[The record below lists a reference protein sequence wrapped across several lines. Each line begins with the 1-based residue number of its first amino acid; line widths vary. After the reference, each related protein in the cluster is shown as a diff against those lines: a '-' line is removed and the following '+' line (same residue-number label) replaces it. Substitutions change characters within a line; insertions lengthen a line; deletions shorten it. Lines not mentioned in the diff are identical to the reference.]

1 MIKVLGNNIVNAF
14 TGGKPVNAIYSYGQ
28 LVWERN
34 TTKIIYTSKDG
45 QVVNPYDSTVFGGA
59 NILSNTYS
67 NGVGVIEF
75 DSSVTEIGQNAFK
88 KTKQL
93 DTMILP
99 SSVTNIKAYAFES
112 SGITDI
118 TIPPTVTDISSGA
131 FFLSELISIVIPASV
146 KRMGGSV
153 FLGCHSLT
161 NVSISTSKLLILLD
175 HSMFSGCKS
184 LVSITIRDNIKV
196 IGNGLFYNCSNLSEI
211 RFNSIVPPEI
221 SLGTDETEHLFKGNA
236 PGRLIKV
243 PAGSVNAYKTA
254 QYWSVYANSIVAQ

>member
-14 TGGKPVNAIYSYGQ
+14 TGGKSVNAIYSYGQ

-45 QVVNPYDSTVFGGA
+45 QVVKPYDSTVFGGA

-75 DSSVTEIGQNAFK
+75 DSSVTEIGKSSFRN
-88 KTKQL
+88 TKQL

-99 SSVTNIKAYAFES
+99 SSVTYIKAYAFES

-118 TIPPTVTDISSGA
+118 TIPPTVTDISSAA
-131 FFLSELISIVIPASV
+131 FFHSKLISIVIPSSV
-146 KRMGGSV
+146 KMMGPSV
-153 FLGCHSLT
+153 FLSCYSLT
-161 NVSISTSKLLILLD
+161 NVSISTSLILLD
-175 HSMFSGCKS
+175 NSMFSGCKS
-184 LVSITIRDNIKV
+184 LVSITIPDNIKV

-221 SLGTDETEHLFKGNA
+221 LLGTDETEHLFEGNA

-254 QYWSVYANSIVAQ
+254 QYWSNYADSIVSQ

>member
-14 TGGKPVNAIYSYGQ
+14 TGGNPVNAIYSYGQ

-88 KTKQL
+88 NTKQL

-99 SSVTNIKAYAFES
+99 SSVTYIKAYAFQS

-118 TIPPTVTDISSGA
+118 TIPPTVTDISSAA
-131 FFLSELISIVIPASV
+131 FFHSELISIVIPASV
-146 KRMGGSV
+146 KMMGPSV
-153 FLGCHSLT
+153 FLSCYSLT
-161 NVSISTSKLLILLD
+161 NVSISTSLNHLD
-175 HSMFSGCKS
+175 DSMFSECKS
-184 LVSITIRDNIKV
+184 LVSITIPNNITS
-196 IGNGLFYNCSNLSEI
+196 IGNGLFYNCSKLSEI
-211 RFNSIVPPEI
+211 RFDSIVPPKVL
-221 SLGTDETEHLFKGNA
+221 LGTDETERLFTGNA

-254 QYWSVYANSIVAQ
+254 QYWSNYASSIVSQ

>member
-14 TGGKPVNAIYSYGQ
+14 TGGNPVNAIYSYGQ

-88 KTKQL
+88 NTKQL

-99 SSVTNIKAYAFES
+99 SSVTYIKAYAFQS

-118 TIPPTVTDISSGA
+118 TIPPTVTDISSAA
-131 FFLSELISIVIPASV
+131 FFHSELVSIVIPSSV
-146 KRMGGSV
+146 KKMGPSV
-153 FLGCHSLT
+153 FLSCDSLT
-161 NVSISTSKLLILLD
+161 NVSISTSLNLLD

-184 LVSITIRDNIKV
+184 LVSITIPNNITG
-196 IGNGLFYNCSNLSEI
+196 IGNDLFYNCSNLSEI
-211 RFNSIVPPEI
+211 RFDSIVPPKVL
-221 SLGTDETEHLFKGNA
+221 LGTDETEHLFEGNA

-254 QYWSVYANSIVAQ
+254 QYWSNYADSIVSQ

>member
-1 MIKVLGNNIVNAF
+1 MWVADKLVYQNESDFIRAYKG
-14 TGGKPVNAIYSYGQ
+14 SEM
-28 LVWERN
+28 VWEIN
-34 TTKIIYTSKDG
+34 TTKIIYTSKNG

-88 KTKQL
+88 NTKQL

-99 SSVTNIKAYAFES
+99 SSVTHIKAYAFQS

-118 TIPPTVTDISSGA
+118 TIPPTVIDISSGA
-131 FFLSELISIVIPASV
+131 FFLSKLISIVIPASV
-146 KRMGGSV
+146 KKMGPSV
-153 FLGCHSLT
+153 FLSCDSLT
-161 NVSISTSKLLILLD
+161 NVSISTSLNLLD

-184 LVSITIRDNIKV
+184 LVSITIPNNITG
-196 IGNGLFYNCSNLSEI
+196 IGNDLFYNCSNLSEI
-211 RFNSIVPPEI
+211 RFDSIVPPKVL
-221 SLGTDETEHLFKGNA
+221 LGTDETERLFTGNA

-243 PAGSVNAYKTA
+243 PVGSVNAYKTA
-254 QYWSVYANSIVAQ
+254 QYWSNYADSIVSQ

>member
-1 MIKVLGNNIVNAF
+1 MWVADKLVYQNESDFIRAYEG
-14 TGGKPVNAIYSYGQ
+14 SEM
-28 LVWERN
+28 VWEIN

-45 QVVNPYDSTVFGGA
+45 QVVNPYDSTIFGGA

-88 KTKQL
+88 NTKQL

-99 SSVTNIKAYAFES
+99 SSVTYIKAYAFQS

-131 FFLSELISIVIPASV
+131 FFHSELVSIVIPASV
-146 KRMGGSV
+146 KKMGPSV
-153 FLGCHSLT
+153 FLSCDSLT
-161 NVSISTSKLLILLD
+161 NVSISTSLNLLD

-184 LVSITIRDNIKV
+184 LVSITIPNNITG
-196 IGNGLFYNCSNLSEI
+196 IGNDLFYNCSNLSEI
-211 RFNSIVPPEI
+211 RFDSIVPPKVL
-221 SLGTDETEHLFKGNA
+221 LGTDETERLFTGNA

-254 QYWSVYANSIVAQ
+254 QYWSNYADSIVSQ

>member
-14 TGGKPVNAIYSYGQ
+14 TGGNPVNAIYSYGQ

-67 NGVGVIEF
+67 NGVGIIEF

-88 KTKQL
+88 NTKQL

-99 SSVTNIKAYAFES
+99 SSVTNIKAYAFQS

-118 TIPPTVTDISSGA
+118 TIPPTVTNISSGA
-131 FFLSELISIVIPASV
+131 FFHSELISIVIPASV
-146 KRMGGSV
+146 KKMGPSV
-153 FLGCHSLT
+153 FLSCDSLT
-161 NVSISTSKLLILLD
+161 NVSISTSLNLLD

-184 LVSITIRDNIKV
+184 LVSITIPNNITG
-196 IGNGLFYNCSNLSEI
+196 IGNDLFYNCSKLSEI
-211 RFNSIVPPEI
+211 RFDSIVPPKVL
-221 SLGTDETEHLFKGNA
+221 LGTDETERLFEGNA

-254 QYWSVYANSIVAQ
+254 QYWSNYADSIVSQ

>member
-14 TGGKPVNAIYSYGQ
+14 TGGNPVNAIYSYGQ

-88 KTKQL
+88 NTKQL

-99 SSVTNIKAYAFES
+99 SSVTYIKAYAFQS

-118 TIPPTVTDISSGA
+118 TIPPTVTDISSAA
-131 FFLSELISIVIPASV
+131 FFHSELISIVIPASV
-146 KRMGGSV
+146 KMMGPSV
-153 FLGCHSLT
+153 FLSCYSLT
-161 NVSISTSKLLILLD
+161 NVSISTSLNHLD
-175 HSMFSGCKS
+175 DSMFSECKS
-184 LVSITIRDNIKV
+184 LVSITIPDNITS
-196 IGNGLFYNCSNLSEI
+196 IGNGLFYNCSKLSEI
-211 RFNSIVPPEI
+211 RFDSIVPPKVL
-221 SLGTDETEHLFKGNA
+221 LGTDETERLFTGNA

-254 QYWSVYANSIVAQ
+254 QYWSNYASSIVSQ

>member
-14 TGGKPVNAIYSYGQ
+14 TGGKSVNAIYSYGQ

-67 NGVGVIEF
+67 NGVGIIEF

-88 KTKQL
+88 NTTQL

-99 SSVTNIKAYAFES
+99 SSVTNIKAYAFQS

-118 TIPPTVTDISSGA
+118 TIPPTVTDISIGA
-131 FFLSELISIVIPASV
+131 FFHSELISIVIPASV
-146 KRMGGSV
+146 KKMGPSV
-153 FLGCHSLT
+153 FLSCDSLT
-161 NVSISTSKLLILLD
+161 NVSISTSLNLLD

-184 LVSITIRDNIKV
+184 LVSITIPDNITG
-196 IGNGLFYNCSNLSEI
+196 IGNDLFYNCSNLSEI
-211 RFNSIVPPEI
+211 RFDSIVPPKVL
-221 SLGTDETEHLFKGNA
+221 LGTDETEHLFTGNA
-236 PGRLIKV
+236 SGRLIKV
-243 PAGSVNAYKTA
+243 PTGSVNAYKTA
-254 QYWSVYANSIVAQ
+254 QYWSNYADSIVSQ

>member
-1 MIKVLGNNIVNAF
+1 MWIADKLIYRGDESFVRAYQGN
-14 TGGKPVNAIYSYGQ
+14 S

-34 TTKIIYTSKDG
+34 TIKIIYTSKDG

-88 KTKQL
+88 NTKQL

-99 SSVTNIKAYAFES
+99 SSVTHIKAFAFES

-118 TIPPTVTDISSGA
+118 TIPPTVTNISSGA
-131 FFLSELISIVIPASV
+131 FFDSELVSIVIPASV
-146 KRMGGSV
+146 KRMGPSV
-153 FLGCHSLT
+153 FLSCDSLT
-161 NVSISTSKLLILLD
+161 NVSISTSLNILD

-184 LVSITIRDNIKV
+184 LVSITIPNNITS

-211 RFNSIVPPEI
+211 RFDSIVPPKVL
-221 SLGTDETEHLFKGNA
+221 LGTDETEHLFEGNA

-254 QYWSVYANSIVAQ
+254 QYWSDYADSIVSQ

>member
-14 TGGKPVNAIYSYGQ
+14 TGRNPVNAIYSYGH

-59 NILSNTYS
+59 NILSNTYN
-67 NGVGVIEF
+67 NGIGVIEF

-88 KTKQL
+88 KTTQL

-99 SSVTNIKAYAFES
+99 SSVTYIKAYAFES

-118 TIPPTVTDISSGA
+118 TIPPTVIDISSAA
-131 FFLSELISIVIPASV
+131 FFNSELISIVIPASV

-153 FLGCHSLT
+153 FLSCDSLT
-161 NVSISTSKLLILLD
+161 NVSISTSLILLD
-175 HSMFSGCKS
+175 NSMFSGCKS
-184 LVSITIRDNIKV
+184 LVSITIPDNIKV
-196 IGNGLFYNCSNLSEI
+196 IGNGLFYKCSKLSEI
-211 RFNSIVPPEI
+211 RFDSIVPPEVA
-221 SLGTDETEHLFKGNA
+221 LGTDETEHLFEGNA

-254 QYWSVYANSIVAQ
+254 QYWSNYADSIVSQ

>member
-14 TGGKPVNAIYSYGQ
+14 TGGKSVNAIYSYGQ

-67 NGVGVIEF
+67 NGVGIIEF

-88 KTKQL
+88 NTTQL

-99 SSVTNIKAYAFES
+99 SSVTNIKAYAFQS

-118 TIPPTVTDISSGA
+118 TIPPTVTDISIGA
-131 FFLSELISIVIPASV
+131 FFHSELISIVIPASV
-146 KRMGGSV
+146 KKMGPSV
-153 FLGCHSLT
+153 FLSCDSLT
-161 NVSISTSKLLILLD
+161 NVSISTSLNLLD

-184 LVSITIRDNIKV
+184 LVSITIPDNITG
-196 IGNGLFYNCSNLSEI
+196 IGNDLFYNCSNLSEI
-211 RFNSIVPPEI
+211 RFDSIVPPKVL
-221 SLGTDETEHLFKGNA
+221 LGTDETEHLFTGNA
-236 PGRLIKV
+236 SGRLIKV

-254 QYWSVYANSIVAQ
+254 QYWSNYANSIVAQ

>member
-1 MIKVLGNNIVNAF
+1 MWVADKLVYQNESDFIRAYKG
-14 TGGKPVNAIYSYGQ
+14 SEM
-28 LVWERN
+28 VWERN

-88 KTKQL
+88 KTTQL

-99 SSVTNIKAYAFES
+99 SSVTHIKAYAFQS

-131 FFLSELISIVIPASV
+131 FFLSKLISIVIPASV

-161 NVSISTSKLLILLD
+161 NVSISTSLNLLD
-175 HSMFSGCKS
+175 ISMFSECKS
-184 LVSITIRDNIKV
+184 LVSITIPDNIKV
-196 IGNGLFYNCSNLSEI
+196 IGNGLFYNCSNLSEL

-221 SLGTDETEHLFKGNA
+221 SLVID
-236 PGRLIKV
+236 
-243 PAGSVNAYKTA
+243 
-254 QYWSVYANSIVAQ
+254 

>member
-1 MIKVLGNNIVNAF
+1 MWIADKLIYRGDESFVRAYQGN
-14 TGGKPVNAIYSYGQ
+14 S

-88 KTKQL
+88 NTKQL

-118 TIPPTVTDISSGA
+118 TIPPTVTNISSGA
-131 FFLSELISIVIPASV
+131 FFHSELISIVIPASV
-146 KRMGGSV
+146 KKMGPSV
-153 FLGCHSLT
+153 FLSCDSLT
-161 NVSISTSKLLILLD
+161 NVSISTSLNLLD
-175 HSMFSGCKS
+175 HSMFSECKS
-184 LVSITIRDNIKV
+184 LVSITIPNNIKS

-211 RFNSIVPPEI
+211 RFDSIFPPKVL
-221 SLGTDETEHLFKGNA
+221 LGTDETERLFEGNA

-254 QYWSVYANSIVAQ
+254 QYWSNYADSIVAQ

>member
-14 TGGKPVNAIYSYGQ
+14 TGGNPVNAIYSYGQ

-67 NGVGVIEF
+67 NGVGIIEF
-75 DSSVTEIGQNAFK
+75 DSSVTEIGQYAFK
-88 KTKQL
+88 NTKQL

-118 TIPPTVTDISSGA
+118 TIPPTVTNISGGA
-131 FFLSELISIVIPASV
+131 FFHSELISIVIPASV
-146 KRMGGSV
+146 KMMGPSV
-153 FLGCHSLT
+153 FLSCYSLT
-161 NVSISTSKLLILLD
+161 NVSISPSLNHLD
-175 HSMFSGCKS
+175 DSMFSGCKS
-184 LVSITIRDNIKV
+184 LVSITIPDNITS

-211 RFNSIVPPEI
+211 RFDSIVPPKVL
-221 SLGTDETEHLFKGNA
+221 LGTDETERLFTGNA

-254 QYWSVYANSIVAQ
+254 QYWSNYADSIVAQ

>member
-14 TGGKPVNAIYSYGQ
+14 TGRNPVNAIYSYGQ

-67 NGVGVIEF
+67 NGIGVIEF

-88 KTKQL
+88 NTKQL

-99 SSVTNIKAYAFES
+99 SSVTNIKAYAFQS

-118 TIPPTVTDISSGA
+118 TIPPTVIYISSGA
-131 FFLSELISIVIPASV
+131 FFLSELISIVIPSSV

-161 NVSISTSKLLILLD
+161 NVSISTSLILLD
-175 HSMFSGCKS
+175 NSMFSECKS
-184 LVSITIRDNIKV
+184 LVSITIPDNIKV

-221 SLGTDETEHLFKGNA
+221 SLGTDETEHLFERNA

-243 PAGSVNAYKTA
+243 PAGSVNAYKNA
-254 QYWSVYANSIVAQ
+254 QYWSNYADSIVSQ